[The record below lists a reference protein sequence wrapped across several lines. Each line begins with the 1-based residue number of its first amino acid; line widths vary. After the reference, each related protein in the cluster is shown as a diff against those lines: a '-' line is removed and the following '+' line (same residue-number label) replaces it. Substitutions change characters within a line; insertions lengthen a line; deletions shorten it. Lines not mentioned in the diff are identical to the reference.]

1 MRKRLTEVEW
11 FSVCYPMD
19 VSVVLLEP
27 IIEECTVFS
36 SAMAPMK
43 LTFLVQGEKKFSFLF
58 KSGDDLRQDQMVLE
72 MFALM
77 DRLLKGVNQ
86 DYKLTPYKALACS
99 KSDGFVEFVPD
110 TRTFQETNLTKY
122 LQKLVE
128 EKSADVMQNYVFS
141 CAGYCAITYF
151 FGIGDRHL

>member
-1 MRKRLTEVEW
+1 MDWAGLG
-11 FSVCYPMD
+11 SVCYPID
-19 VSVVLLEP
+19 VSVVLIAP
-27 IIEECTVFS
+27 VIEECTVFS

-43 LTFLVQGEKKFSFLF
+43 LTFLAAGDRRFSFMF

-72 MFALM
+72 MFDLM

-99 KSDGFVEFVPD
+99 KSDGYVEFVSE
-110 TRTFQETNLTKY
+110 TRTFQETKLKEY

-128 EKSADVMQNYVFS
+128 ERSSEVMQNYVFS